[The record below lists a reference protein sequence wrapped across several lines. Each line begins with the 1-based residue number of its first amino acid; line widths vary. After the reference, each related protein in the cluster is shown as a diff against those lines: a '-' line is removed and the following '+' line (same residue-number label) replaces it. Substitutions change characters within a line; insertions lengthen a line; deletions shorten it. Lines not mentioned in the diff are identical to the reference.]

1 MSTITGGNFMK
12 TFNKLT
18 IAISLCVIQGTATL
32 CAGDKIDA
40 LETPSAVSTFE
51 STGITCPFKGDDNKN
66 AVCNVKY
73 RIKGEKVWKEGF
85 PLWRD
90 DKRKEFRGSLVHLS
104 PGTSYDVRLE
114 PQDPDGA
121 PAPKSLTVKTWSE
134 KFPIAKT
141 VTISGEALK
150 NGYII
155 SESGSADGYILYKT
169 APGTSIDVTNKAD
182 TCIKVAAH
190 HIIISGMT
198 LKGAKK
204 HAIRIMSGHDIVIE
218 KCDISKW
225 GSINKDGWGVNMHCA
240 IYSNHRPLARV
251 IIQRNKIHH
260 PRSDANNWSE
270 ARAGRKTNHPIGPQV
285 VGFWD
290 STGNHVMRYNH
301 IYSDPEHYYNDIF
314 GCGANFSLKGFPN
327 ADTDIYGNIL
337 ENSWDDAI
345 ETEGA
350 NNNVRVWGNYIE
362 NVYKAHASRVTSI
375 GPLYIWRNVCIM
387 GYRNPGNQSSAS
399 YHKSGGRKARWDNG
413 VFVFQNT
420 AVMPHG
426 KKVVGS
432 GTRGIEGAMRYTT
445 TANNILNVE
454 KSIICELKKKIGNR
468 FLNDLCSGSK
478 RNINFA
484 LEATP
489 IKGSPKFTSKFGLN
503 RKTGKGIFCQTPDSP
518 GYNRGIKLPNF
529 NSDVPD
535 GKPDLG
541 AHEAGT
547 PPMEFGPNAYLTK

>member
-18 IAISLCVIQGTATL
+18 IAISLSVILGTTTL

-73 RIKGEKVWKEGF
+73 RVKGGKAWKEGF

-104 PGTSYDVRLE
+104 PDTSYDVRLE

-134 KFPIAKT
+134 NFPIAKT
-141 VTISGEALK
+141 ITIPAGSK
-150 NGYII
+150 TFNIT
-155 SESGSADGYILYKT
+155 ESGTPKGYVLYT
-169 APGTSIDVTNKAD
+169 APKGKNILDVKNKEEF
-182 TCIKVAAH
+182 CININASYV
-190 HIIISGMT
+190 IIRGMV
-198 LKGAKK
+198 LKGATE
-204 HAIRIMSGHDIVIE
+204 HIINIIAGHDIVIE
-218 KCDISKW
+218 NSEFTQW
-225 GSINKDGWGVNMHCA
+225 GSDAGDGFAKHMCSA
-240 IYSNHRPLARV
+240 IYANTQSLKRV
-251 IIQRNKIHH
+251 IIQRNTIHD
-260 PRSDANNWSE
+260 PLYGANNWTQS
-270 ARAGRKTNHPIGPQV
+270 RPGKRTNHPLGPQAIS
-285 VGFWD
+285 FWN
-290 STGNHVMRYNH
+290 SEGNHVFRYNH
-301 IYSDPEHYYNDIF
+301 VYSSPGHYYNDIF
-314 GCGANFSLKGFPN
+314 GCGANASLRGFPN
-327 ADTDIYGNIL
+327 ANTDIYGNIL
-337 ENSWDDAI
+337 EGSWDEAI

-350 NNNVRVWGNYIE
+350 NNNVRVWGNYVE
-362 NVYKAHASRVTSI
+362 NAYKAHATRVTSI
-375 GPLYIWRNVCIM
+375 GPLYIWRNICIM
-387 GYRNPGNQSSAS
+387 GYRSPGDQISAAF
-399 YHKSGGRKARWDNG
+399 HKSGGRDGHWDNG
-413 VFVFQNT
+413 VFTFHNT
-420 AVMPHG
+420 AVMPRG
-426 KKVVGS
+426 KKVAGS
-432 GTRGIEGAMRYTT
+432 GTRGVEGAMRYTT

-454 KSIICELKKKIGNR
+454 KSIISELKKKIGNR
-468 FLNDLCSGSK
+468 FLNDLCSGK
-478 RNINFA
+478 NTRVELA

-547 PPMEFGPNAYLTK
+547 PPMEFGPKAYLTK